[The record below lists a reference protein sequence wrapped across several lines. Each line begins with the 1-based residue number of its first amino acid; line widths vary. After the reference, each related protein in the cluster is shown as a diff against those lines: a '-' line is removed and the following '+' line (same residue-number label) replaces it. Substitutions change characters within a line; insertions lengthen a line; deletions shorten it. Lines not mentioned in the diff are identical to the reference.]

1 MLGLGL
7 QHIKCNTQFNP
18 IIGLGLSV
26 PLYTIYLTLPLP
38 TKGNSV
44 LLKVCP
50 VLKMQDNIWSSYGL
64 LKTKGKVKCKTFDNL
79 QVESNRRKG
88 NTNGWIEQKN
98 TNN

>member
-7 QHIKCNTQFNP
+7 QRIKCNTQFNP

-79 QVESNRRKG
+79 QVEANRRKG

-98 TNN
+98 SNN